1 MAEPARLPE
10 SVERTAKAIV
20 DSAFKIHKAL
30 GPGLLESVYE
40 ACLVRELTLR
50 GHSLQRQLIVPI
62 VYEGLRL
69 ESGLR
74 LDLVV
79 DDIVIVEIKAVERDA
94 PVFTAQLLS
103 YLRLANKRLGL
114 LINFNVP
121 VIRNGIKRVALCGQ
135 PFRTLRHADLQG
147 MRSAAGG
154 RNLVV

>member
-1 MAEPARLPE
+1 VAEPVSEATD
-10 SVERTAKAIV
+10 RTAKAIV
-20 DSAFKIHKAL
+20 DSAFKVHRAL

-40 ACLVRELTLR
+40 ACLVHELTLR
-50 GHSLQRQLIVPI
+50 GHELQRQLVVPI

-79 DDIVIVEIKAVERDA
+79 DSCVIVEIKAIDRDA

-103 YLRLANKRLGL
+103 YLRLAGKRLGL

-121 VIRNGIKRVALCGQ
+121 MIRDGIKRVAL
-135 PFRTLRHADLQG
+135 
-147 MRSAAGG
+147 
-154 RNLVV
+154 